1 MSPAEQNISE
11 CKAGALLLDNQ
22 HLLLQQHVRAEILA
36 ELHHSRNLQ
45 DDATESTSELYL
57 PVEHVARAIRMAGS
71 VSLLSTARKVEMFAD
86 DICSKSCPPA
96 RHPLSLDVNKSPLCS
111 RGMHFPTFSP
121 FCSGLPLGNSE
132 SACPAT
138 LLYLASKA

>member
-1 MSPAEQNISE
+1 MSPVEQNISE

-22 HLLLQQHVRAEILA
+22 HLLLQQHARAEVPA
-36 ELHHSRNLQ
+36 DFYHSRNLH
-45 DDATESTSELYL
+45 ASTSELVL
-57 PVEHVARAIRMAGS
+57 PVEDVARAIRMAGS
-71 VSLLSTARKVEMFAD
+71 VSLLSTARNVEIFAD
-86 DICSKSCPPA
+86 DICPRSCPPA
-96 RHPLSLDVNKSPLCS
+96 RHPSSVDVIQSPLCS
-111 RGMHFPTFSP
+111 RCIHFPTFSP